1 MKRLLDSLAIRIS
14 LILLIS
20 LGLFHVASLYLHQ
33 TALNL
38 VADDAR
44 DSQLA
49 ERLVSI
55 KQAIAE
61 QPPDRRE
68 ETAHGLSTAALDIHW
83 SETSLINTSQTS
95 DPALADFHSK
105 LLTALPGALKETE
118 IRLGHAT
125 EAQQTHHEVSDPHLI
140 YVSLQITD
148 GSWVNYAI
156 TRFAHP
162 ASAIHGT
169 VFSTSIM
176 ALGII
181 LVSFWVVRLFSRPLQ
196 KLAEASSS
204 LAQNLGAPPLPVAGP
219 REVREAAAAFN
230 TMQNRIGELIKN
242 RTLMLAAIS
251 HDLRTPL
258 TRMRLRNEFIPD
270 TNLRAKNE
278 HDIIEMEQMLD
289 SALTYLRSEQSIDR
303 SEKLD
308 LNELLQ
314 QICLEYWEAS
324 RAVTYSG
331 GASVVLQGNAPE
343 LKRAVCNLIDNGL
356 KYGNSV
362 RVELTQSAQHIEVS
376 VTDNGPGIPNDQWES
391 VLAPFIQ
398 LDLARR
404 AQGNGLGLSIV
415 SNIAKSHGAK
425 LAFARPEAGGFVVK
439 IIFSSVH
446 DEKLSRPNLHTL

>member
-1 MKRLLDSLAIRIS
+1 MRRPLDSLAIRIS
-14 LILLIS
+14 LILLLS
-20 LGLFHVASLYLHQ
+20 LGLFHVASIYLYQ
-33 TALNL
+33 TALTL

-55 KQAIAE
+55 KQAITE
-61 QPPDRRE
+61 QPADLRE
-68 ETAHGLSTAALDIHW
+68 ETAHRLSTAALDIHW
-83 SETSLINTSQTS
+83 SEASLINTSQTN
-95 DPALADFHSK
+95 DPALADFHGK

-118 IRLGHAT
+118 IRLGHAA
-125 EAQQTHHEVSDPHLI
+125 EAQQTHHAVSDPHLI
-140 YVSLQITD
+140 YVSLQIAD

-162 ASAIHGT
+162 ASASHGT
-169 VFSTSIM
+169 IFSTSIM

-181 LVSFWVVRLFSRPLQ
+181 LASFWVVRLFSRPLQ

-204 LAQNLGAPPLPVAGP
+204 LAQNLEAPPLPVAGP

-230 TMQNRIGELIKN
+230 TMQSHIRELIKN

-270 TNLRAKNE
+270 TTLRTKNE
-278 HDIIEMEQMLD
+278 QDIIEMEKMLD
-289 SALTYLRSEQSIDR
+289 SALAYLRSEQNIDR

-314 QICLEYWEAS
+314 KICLEYCEAG

-331 GASVVLQGNAPE
+331 EASVVLQGNAPE
-343 LKRAVCNLIDNGL
+343 LKRAVCNLIDNAL
-356 KYGNSV
+356 KYANSAL
-362 RVELTQSAQHIEVS
+362 VELTQSVQHIEVS
-376 VTDNGPGIPNDQWES
+376 VTDNGPGIPPEQWES
-391 VLAPFIQ
+391 VLTPFVQ
-398 LDLARR
+398 LDPARR
-404 AQGNGLGLSIV
+404 AHGSGIGLSIV
-415 SNIAKSHGAK
+415 SNIVKSHGAK
-425 LAFARPEAGGFVVK
+425 LAFVRPESGGFTVK
-439 IIFSSVH
+439 LTFT
-446 DEKLSRPNLHTL
+446 R

>member
-14 LILLIS
+14 LILLLS
-20 LGLFHVASLYLHQ
+20 LGLFHVASLHLYQ
-33 TALNL
+33 TALTL

-44 DSQLA
+44 DNQLA

-61 QPPDRRE
+61 QPSDLRE

-83 SETSLINTSQTS
+83 SETSLINTSQMN
-95 DPALADFHSK
+95 DPALADFYGK

-118 IRLGHAT
+118 IRLGRAA
-125 EAQQTHHEVSDPHLI
+125 EAQQTHHAVSDPHLI

-162 ASAIHGT
+162 ASASHGT

-204 LAQNLGAPPLPVAGP
+204 LAQNLEAPPLPVAGP

-230 TMQNRIGELIKN
+230 SMQSRIRELIKN

-270 TNLRAKNE
+270 TTLRAKNE
-278 HDIIEMEQMLD
+278 QDIIEMEQMLD
-289 SALTYLRSEQSIDR
+289 SALAYLRSEQNIDR
-303 SEKLD
+303 SEKLNLSD
-308 LNELLQ
+308 MLEQ
-314 QICLEYWEAS
+314 TCLEYREAGK
-324 RAVTYSG
+324 VITYSG
-331 GASVVLQGNAPE
+331 TKSVVLQGNAQE
-343 LKRAVCNLIDNGL
+343 LKRAVCNIIDNAL
-356 KYGNSV
+356 KYGNSA
-362 RVELTQSAQHIEVS
+362 RIELTQSAQHIELC
-376 VTDNGPGIPNDQWES
+376 VTDNGPGIPPDQWES
-391 VLAPFIQ
+391 VLTPFVQ
-398 LDLARR
+398 LDSARR
-404 AQGNGLGLSIV
+404 AHGSGLGLSIV
-415 SNIAKSHGAK
+415 SNIVKSHGAK
-425 LAFARPEAGGFVVK
+425 LAFVRPESGGFTVK
-439 IIFSSVH
+439 LTFT
-446 DEKLSRPNLHTL
+446 R

>member
-14 LILLIS
+14 LILLLS
-20 LGLFHVASLYLHQ
+20 LGLFHIASLYLYQ
-33 TALNL
+33 TALTL

-61 QPPDRRE
+61 QPADLRE

-83 SETSLINTSQTS
+83 SESSLINTSQTN
-95 DPALADFHSK
+95 DPALADFHGK

-125 EAQQTHHEVSDPHLI
+125 DAQQAHHAVSDPHLI
-140 YVSLQITD
+140 YVSLQIAD

-162 ASAIHGT
+162 ASASHGT
-169 VFSTSIM
+169 IFSTSIM
-176 ALGII
+176 AVGII
-181 LVSFWVVRLFSRPLQ
+181 LASFWVVRVFSRPLQ

-204 LAQNLGAPPLPVAGP
+204 LAQNLEAPPLPVAGP

-230 TMQNRIGELIKN
+230 SMQSRIRELIKD

-270 TNLRAKNE
+270 TALRTKNE
-278 HDIIEMEQMLD
+278 QDIIEMEQMLN
-289 SALTYLRSEQSIDR
+289 SALAYLRSEQSIDR

-314 QICLEYWEAS
+314 KICLEYCEAG

-331 GASVVLQGNAPE
+331 EASVVLQGNAPE
-343 LKRAVCNLIDNGL
+343 LKRAVCNLIDNAL
-356 KYGNSV
+356 KYGNSA
-362 RVELTQSAQHIEVS
+362 RIEMTQSAQHIQVS
-376 VTDNGPGIPNDQWES
+376 VTDNGPGIPPDQWES
-391 VLAPFIQ
+391 VLTPFVQ
-398 LDLARR
+398 LDPARR
-404 AQGNGLGLSIV
+404 AHGSGLGLSIV
-415 SNIAKSHGAK
+415 SNIARSHGAK
-425 LAFARPEAGGFVVK
+425 LTFAPPEAIGFTVK
-439 IIFSSVH
+439 LTFT
-446 DEKLSRPNLHTL
+446 R

>member
-14 LILLIS
+14 LILLLS
-20 LGLFHVASLYLHQ
+20 LGLFHIASLYLYQ
-33 TALNL
+33 TALTL

-61 QPPDRRE
+61 QHFDLRE

-83 SETSLINTSQTS
+83 SESSLINTSQTN

-105 LLTALPGALKETE
+105 LLTALPGTLKETE
-118 IRLGHAT
+118 IRLGYAA
-125 EAQQTHHEVSDPHLI
+125 EAQQAHHAIRDPHVI
-140 YVSLQITD
+140 YVSLQISD

-156 TRFAHP
+156 TRFSHQ
-162 ASAIHGT
+162 ASASHGT
-169 VFSTSIM
+169 IFSTSIM
-176 ALGII
+176 ALGIV

-204 LAQNLGAPPLPVAGP
+204 LAQNLEASPLSVAGP

-230 TMQNRIGELIKN
+230 SMQSKIRELIKN

-270 TNLRAKNE
+270 SALRAKNE
-278 HDIIEMEQMLD
+278 QDILEMEQMLA
-289 SALTYLRSEQSIDR
+289 SALAYLRSEQDIDP
-303 SEKLD
+303 SAKLD
-308 LNELLQ
+308 LNQLLQ
-314 QICLEYWEAS
+314 QTCLEYCEAGK
-324 RAVTYSG
+324 AVTYSG
-331 GASVVLQGNAPE
+331 AESVVLQGNPQE
-343 LKRAVCNLIDNGL
+343 LKRAVCNLIDNAL
-356 KYGNSV
+356 KYGNNAQ
-362 RVELTQSAQHIEVS
+362 VELAQGTQHIEVS
-376 VTDNGPGIPNDQWES
+376 VTDSGPGIPSDKRES
-391 VLAPFIQ
+391 VLTPFVQ
-398 LDLARR
+398 LDPARR
-404 AQGNGLGLSIV
+404 AHGSGLGLSIV

-425 LAFARPEAGGFVVK
+425 LAFARPESGGFTVK
-439 IIFSSVH
+439 LTFT
-446 DEKLSRPNLHTL
+446 R

>member
-14 LILLIS
+14 LILLLS

-61 QPPDRRE
+61 QTTDRRE

-118 IRLGHAT
+118 IRLGHAA
-125 EAQQTHHEVSDPHLI
+125 EAQPTHHAVSDPHLI

-156 TRFAHP
+156 TRFTHP
-162 ASAIHGT
+162 ASASHGT

-181 LVSFWVVRLFSRPLQ
+181 LVSFWVVQLFSRPLQ

-204 LAQNLGAPPLPVAGP
+204 LAQNLDTPPLPVAGP
-219 REVREAAAAFN
+219 REVRDAAAAFN
-230 TMQNRIGELIKN
+230 TMQSRIRELIKN

-258 TRMRLRNEFIPD
+258 TRIRLRNEFIPD
-270 TNLRAKNE
+270 TTLRAKNE
-278 HDIIEMEQMLD
+278 QDIIEMEQMLE
-289 SALTYLRSEQSIDR
+289 SALAYLRSEQTIDR
-303 SEKLD
+303 SERLD
-308 LNELLQ
+308 LDELLQ
-314 QICLEYWEAS
+314 QICLEYCEADK
-324 RAVTYSG
+324 AVTYSG
-331 GASVVLQGNAPE
+331 EKAVVLKGNVQE
-343 LKRAVCNLIDNGL
+343 LKRAVCNLIDNAL
-356 KYGNSV
+356 KYGNSA
-362 RVELTQSAQHIEVS
+362 RVQLTQNTQHIEIS
-376 VTDNGPGIPNDQWES
+376 VTDSGPGIPPDQWES
-391 VLAPFIQ
+391 VLTPFVQ
-398 LDLARR
+398 LDPARR
-404 AQGNGLGLSIV
+404 AHGSGLGLGIV

-425 LAFARPEAGGFVVK
+425 LAFVRPETGGFTVK
-439 IIFSSVH
+439 LIFT
-446 DEKLSRPNLHTL
+446 R